1 MKKNFMTLAAFLVY
15 KGFAPSAFENM
26 EQTKKDEILS
36 DMEKN
41 NREYFEDL
49 EKRVSGVISKEEF
62 EALKTKDIEEVKQAV
77 VDLEAKLKAMEEEPK
92 GKIIAHN
99 FNDAVSKLFSDN
111 LEKIKEFAET
121 GKKVVFKSPV
131 TIGTG
136 NTIGANGS
144 ASHSLLTVNTG
155 IISQIRKR
163 ILTYLG
169 SVSAGTISNQYAQW
183 VEELDEQ
190 GNPVFLAEAAGKPQ
204 VSVRYEER
212 EMKARKVAAFVKVT
226 KEMLRDLP
234 QLISYVQN
242 NLIRRIDIVTE
253 NGLFSGDGLGT
264 NLKGLIS
271 YATAFTGGGLKTAKP
286 SNADVFRALALQVE
300 KAFGTANAVFVR
312 PDILAEMDV
321 EKADDSGSYLI
332 PPFKDGTNLAGMRL
346 IPTMG
351 LPNGTDFVGGDLTVV
366 QVRFREG
373 MTLEMDRTG
382 DDFTN
387 NLYTILAEQELVQ
400 FVSANDTNLLVKGDM
415 ATALAAITAS

>member
-26 EQTKKDEILS
+26 DQTKKDEILS
-36 DMEKN
+36 EMEKN

-62 EALKTKDIEEVKQAV
+62 EALKTKDLEAVKNAV

-92 GKIIAHN
+92 SNILAHN
-99 FNDAVSKLFSDN
+99 FNDAVSKLFTENVD
-111 LEKIKEFAET
+111 KVKEFAEN
-121 GKKVVFKSPV
+121 GKKVVLKSPV

-136 NTIGANGS
+136 NTIGSTAT
-144 ASHSLLTVNTG
+144 HSLLTVNTG

-169 SVSAGTISNQYAQW
+169 AVSAGTISNQFASW

-190 GNPVFLAEAAGKPQ
+190 GNPTFIGEAVGKPQ
-204 VSVRYEER
+204 VSVRYVDR
-212 EMKARKVAAFVKVT
+212 DMKTRKIAAFVKVT

-253 NGLFSGDGLGT
+253 TALFTGDGTGT
-264 NLKGLIS
+264 NLKGLIT
-271 YATAFTGGGLKTAKP
+271 YATAFTGGGLKTEKP

-300 KAFGTANAVFVR
+300 KAFGSANVVFVR
-312 PDILAEMDV
+312 PDVLAEMDV

-332 PPFKDGTNLAGMRL
+332 PPFKDGTTLAGMRL
-346 IPTMG
+346 VPTMG
-351 LPNGTDFVGGDLTVV
+351 LPNGTDFVGGDLSVV
-366 QVRFREG
+366 QVLFREG
-373 MTLEMDRTG
+373 MSLEMDRSG

-387 NLYTILAEQELVQ
+387 KLYTILAEQELVQ
-400 FVSANDTNLLVKGDM
+400 FVSANDTQLLVKGSM
-415 ATALAAITAS
+415 TTAITAITAS